1 MSKGNLS
8 KFIENIF
15 LYENLFKSKILF
27 YCLFFNQLFN
37 IMSKVDNFDKFEV
50 TTFSSGKLRDA
61 YYVKQLILASQRKN
75 LDQQWSI
82 FPAYL

>member
-1 MSKGNLS
+1 MKIYLNWKSY
-8 KFIENIF
+8 FIVY
-15 LYENLFKSKILF
+15 L
-27 YCLFFNQLFN
+27 FNQFFS